1 MITTNEENS
10 SQKMS
15 QICEHGQ
22 ILMTINNLYLKVSR
36 KENWQIVEMIKKDVD
51 TEPPEQQKS
60 FDHIDDVVEKARV
73 QLNLIEKFTNSFTRL
88 QKMIIESK
96 AE

>member
-1 MITTNEENS
+1 
-10 SQKMS
+10 MS

-96 AE
+96 EE

>member
-1 MITTNEENS
+1 
-10 SQKMS
+10 MS

>member
-1 MITTNEENS
+1 MITSNEENS

-60 FDHIDDVVEKARV
+60 FDEIDCVVEKARV
-73 QLNLIEKFTNSFTRL
+73 QMNLIERFTNSFSRL
-88 QKMIIESK
+88 QKMINESK

>member
-1 MITTNEENS
+1 
-10 SQKMS
+10 
-15 QICEHGQ
+15 
-22 ILMTINNLYLKVSR
+22 MTINNLYLKVSR